1 MTSVVGGSIASM
13 MIKALTCEDPTSTPS
28 GGLRKYAARLGAGAA
43 FVITIA
49 LPASDPASSA
59 EPDACAALPRV
70 AWWGELSHQAVTRR
84 VAQDHDGDWDAYLEK
99 WTDQLETL
107 RSAHANRQE
116 VFIDG
121 RGLRLRGA
129 ALTAY
134 LDKVARRV
142 DVTRCLARRHE
153 DD

>member
-1 MTSVVGGSIASM
+1 M
-13 MIKALTCEDPTSTPS
+13 
-28 GGLRKYAARLGAGAA
+28 
-43 FVITIA
+43 
-49 LPASDPASSA
+49 
-59 EPDACAALPRV
+59 
-70 AWWGELSHQAVTRR
+70 TRR

-99 WTDQLETL
+99 WTGQLETL
-107 RSAHANRQE
+107 RTAHANHQE
-116 VFIDG
+116 VFIAG